1 MVSEAY
7 DVVVVGGGTSGSVVA
22 SRLANSGATVC
33 LMEAGPSDRPEPVVA
48 DIRNWLSVL
57 GGPLDYSVRI
67 DEPFSRLSYSQGR
80 LLGGS
85 SSLNN
90 VWAFETPRWDLDRWV
105 GEGMSPDMARSLD
118 ATRSRVRTA
127 LRAAPVDPGHPA
139 SKAFLEAAHER
150 GLPRL
155 ALGGQEV
162 GPGAGWVRLAASG
175 TSRRSAATAYL
186 HEAPSDNLTLRTDT
200 IVDRILVDA
209 SGRVEGVVTSNGPVK
224 AVQVVLCA
232 GALNT
237 PAVVMRSGIGPHG
250 HLSDLGIPVVVDQP
264 NVGCHL
270 QDHPLI
276 GVTWKARRPEPT
288 IHSHGWEVAAF
299 TSGMATEEELDSC
312 VLFSTMASPFGLSP
326 DAKERV
332 GGGYTMATYLARP
345 RSRGR
350 VRLNSADPVDLPRVS
365 APFLSDTD
373 GADRRALARAI
384 DYLRSIAASPAL
396 APWLAEEV
404 EPGPAMTDDRLQ
416 DYLTAALGTMFHPTS
431 TCRMGTDPRDSVV
444 DERFTVWG
452 FDGLRIC
459 DASVLPS
466 VPTVPPYLTC
476 LMFGEHCSDV
486 MINDAR
492 K

>member
-1 MVSEAY
+1 MMSEAH

-22 SRLANSGATVC
+22 SRLAQAGATIC
-33 LMEAGPSDRPEPVVA
+33 LMEAGPSDRSEPVVA
-48 DIRNWLSVL
+48 DVRNWLSVL
-57 GGPLDYSVRI
+57 GGPLDYCLTI
-67 DEPFSRLSYSQGR
+67 EEPFSRLSYSQGR

-90 VWAFETPRWDLDRWV
+90 VWAFETPQFDLERWV
-105 GEGMSPDMARSLD
+105 AEGMSPDMARSLEG
-118 ATRSRVRTA
+118 TRIRVRTA
-127 LRAAPVDPGHPA
+127 MRASPVDPGHPA
-139 SKAFLEAAHER
+139 SAAFLEAVHEC
-150 GLPRL
+150 GLPRIE
-155 ALGGQEV
+155 LGRQEI
-162 GPGAGWVRLAASG
+162 GPGAGWVRLAAQG
-175 TSRRSAATAYL
+175 TFRRSAATAYL
-186 HEAPSDNLTLRTDT
+186 HEASSDNLTVRTDT

-209 SGRVEGVVTSNGPVK
+209 AGRVEGVLTSTGPVQ
-224 AVQVVLCA
+224 AGQVVLCA

-237 PAVVMRSGIGPHG
+237 PAVLMRSGIGPRD
-250 HLSDLGIPVVVDQP
+250 HLSDLGIPVAVDQP
-264 NVGCHL
+264 NVGAHL

-299 TSGMATEEELDSC
+299 TSGVATAEDFDSC
-312 VLFSTMASPFGLSP
+312 VLFSTTASPFGLSP
-326 DAKERV
+326 DAEELV
-332 GGGYTMATYLARP
+332 GGCYTMAAYLARP

-350 VRLNSADPVDLPRVS
+350 VWLNSADPVDLPRVS
-365 APFLSDTD
+365 APFLSDAD
-373 GADRRALARAI
+373 DADRRALARTI

-404 EPGPAMTDDRLQ
+404 DPGPAVTDDRLQ

-431 TCRMGTDPRDSVV
+431 TCRMGLDPRDSVV

-452 FDGLRIC
+452 IEGLRIC

>member
-1 MVSEAY
+1 MSEAH

-22 SRLANSGATVC
+22 SRLAHAGATVC
-33 LMEAGPSDRPEPVVA
+33 LMEAGPSDRSKPVVA

-57 GGPLDYSVRI
+57 GGPLDYCVMLE
-67 DEPFSRLSYSQGR
+67 EPFSRLSYSQGR

-105 GEGMSPDMARSLD
+105 GEGMSPDMARCLEG
-118 ATRSRVRTA
+118 TRTRVRTA
-127 LRAAPVDPGHPA
+127 MGATPVDPGHPA
-139 SKAFLEAAHER
+139 SVAFLDAVHDC
-150 GLPRL
+150 GLPRIE
-155 ALGGQEV
+155 LGRQKI
-162 GPGAGWVRLAASG
+162 GPGAGWVRLAARG

-186 HEAPSDNLTLRTDT
+186 HEASSHNLTVRTDT

-209 SGRVEGVVTSNGPVK
+209 SGRVEGVLTSNGPVK
-224 AVQVVLCA
+224 AGQVVLCA

-237 PAVVMRSGIGPHG
+237 PAALMRSGIGPRD
-250 HLSDLGIPVVVDQP
+250 HLSYLGIPVVVDQP
-264 NVGCHL
+264 NVGAHL

-288 IHSHGWEVAAF
+288 THSHGWEVAGF

-312 VLFSTMASPFGLSP
+312 VLFSTTASPFGLSP
-326 DAKERV
+326 DAEELV
-332 GGGYTMATYLARP
+332 GGGYTMAAYLARP

-350 VRLNSADPVDLPRVS
+350 VRLKSADPVDHPRVS

-373 GADRRALARAI
+373 GADSRALARAI

-404 EPGPAMTDDRLQ
+404 EPGPAVTDERLQ

-431 TCRMGTDPRDSVV
+431 TCRMGMDPRDSVV

-452 FDGLRIC
+452 IEGLRIC